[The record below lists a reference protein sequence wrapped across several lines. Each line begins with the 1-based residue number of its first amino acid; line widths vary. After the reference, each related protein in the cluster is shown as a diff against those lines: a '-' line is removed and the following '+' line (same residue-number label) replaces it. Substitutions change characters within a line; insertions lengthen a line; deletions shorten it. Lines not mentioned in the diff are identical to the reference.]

1 MICTCGWFSHPLVQ
15 LENSNFFNSIQ
26 IQILEDRGSV
36 FELCVP
42 EVSMIMKNLKTSL
55 DHRKIFFLSLLSM
68 NRPNVHKKKWSSWE
82 NFHQRPGMNAN
93 MSKGRETVCVIV
105 VSHYLYPTCRNP
117 FMFHRLLARLS
128 ISRQKIFKNN
138 KWRQKKTLFVY
149 LWLAEW
155 IIEWTFCGLWK
166 GALVGRKCAHKR
178 LGS

>member
-117 FMFHRLLARLS
+117 FMFHRLLACPSRDKKSSRTTNEDKKKLFLS
-128 ISRQKIFKNN
+128 
-138 KWRQKKTLFVY
+138 
-149 LWLAEW
+149 
-155 IIEWTFCGLWK
+155 TFGWQNGLLNGHFADSEKERWS
-166 GALVGRKCAHKR
+166 G
-178 LGS
+178 GSVHTKD